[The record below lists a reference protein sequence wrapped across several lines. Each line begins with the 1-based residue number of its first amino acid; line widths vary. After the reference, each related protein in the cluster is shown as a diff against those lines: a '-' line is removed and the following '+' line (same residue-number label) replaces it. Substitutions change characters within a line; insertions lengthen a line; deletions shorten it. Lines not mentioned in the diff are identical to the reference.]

1 MATKKKGGT
10 PESQVKTGNKATESR
25 AKKKNQA
32 ASPAEAMKV
41 DEPVKDL
48 VKVDESPVPEQQQ
61 KAEAALDLVAEGD
74 DEINAF
80 TAVGLMLESMR
91 TNLERV
97 KYTGQPP
104 RWVRVARA
112 RAYKGK
118 PIGNM
123 VIELSGAFIWV
134 VSFLAELTL
143 QAQDLLKQI
152 DSGRALMEVGIKMIE
167 TATDDKFL
175 KNVQKS
181 VGIEDPPAV
190 AVPDAVREGLKL
202 ADDVMKYIPDPEDV
216 KIVADEMY
224 RLLAVEEIDIVD
236 PASKAKVPTTGKVR
250 LLSWALD
257 KPLAFHD
264 LSGGEVVKRLGIR
277 RLDKPDT
284 QSEFALAWNWNV
296 EEPVVLC
303 DYNKKQL
310 DEEGDDIDR
319 ILKKLGYIK
328 GDRKKNLID
337 FQKKNE
343 LPKQDGSLDL
353 HTINRL
359 MNMDFENKTLR
370 RAKKFVE
377 QAE

>member
-1 MATKKKGGT
+1 MASRKKSET
-10 PESQVKTGNKATESR
+10 PKSQVKTGDKAPESG
-25 AKKKNQA
+25 AKKKKLA
-32 ASPAEAMKV
+32 VPSAEVMQV

-48 VKVDESPVPEQQQ
+48 VKVEAPPVPERQQ

-80 TAVGLMLESMR
+80 TAVSLMLESMR
-91 TNLERV
+91 TNLESI

-112 RAYKGK
+112 RAYKGEA
-118 PIGNM
+118 IGNM

-181 VGIEDPPAV
+181 VGIENPPAV
-190 AVPDAVREGLKL
+190 AVPGAVKDGLKL
-202 ADDVMKYIPDPEDV
+202 ADNVMKYIPDPEDV

-224 RLLAVEEIDIVD
+224 RLLAVEEIDIAD
-236 PASKAKVPTTGKVR
+236 PAAKAAAPTTGKVR

-264 LSGGEVVKRLGIR
+264 LSGGEIVKRLGIR
-277 RLDKPDT
+277 RLEKPDT
-284 QSEFALAWNWNV
+284 LSEFKLLWNWNV
-296 EEPVVLC
+296 EEPVILC
-303 DYNKKQL
+303 DYNQKQL

-319 ILKKLGYIK
+319 VLKKLGYTK
-328 GDRKKNLID
+328 ADRQKNLTA
-337 FQKKNE
+337 FQQKNE

-353 HTINRL
+353 PTINQL
-359 MNMDFENKTLR
+359 MNMDFEKKTLR
-370 RAKKFVE
+370 RAKKFE
-377 QAE
+377 EKKD